1 MDDMLD
7 RLAKFYEERW
17 RHSLD
22 QTVIWLPRIVYGLV
36 VIFMVC
42 QIFKGFNTYLNAYDT
57 ILGN

>member
-1 MDDMLD
+1 MLD

-36 VIFMVC
+36 VIFMVF
-42 QIFKGFNTYLNAYDT
+42 QIFKAFNTYLNAYDT